1 MKKLLLLL
9 TTVLLTAMSSLA
21 TTATLVTSDADLKDG
36 ASYIIA
42 CPSAN
47 YAMTGTIKTSKKA
60 SYFTHTTAT
69 ISGNTLTVTDAMAV
83 VVLEKSG
90 ANWKLK
96 IGDQYMQCTAEKKIQ
111 LATTGTDA
119 TAATI
124 DLKNTNGII
133 YFGASYGY
141 LKCNSD
147 KDQERFSPYK
157 SGMKPVALYKIDD
170 DGGDT
175 EPQVVETPVFSVADG
190 AVEKGTEV
198 SISCATQSAT
208 IRYTT
213 NGDDVTEKSDAY
225 STAIVINKAMT
236 IKAKAF
242 KDGMTAS
249 EQAVADY
256 TLSQIDPEQ
265 PATSGT
271 ATFNFADPTTLNPPY
286 TEDDATIKDQDNK
299 YANVG
304 GVTFSANG
312 VTIVNNKESET
323 EARMYLSTATA
334 APGWAYRVYKTS
346 TTTIAVPA
354 NCKLTSIEFETQS
367 SSHGTAL
374 GNATFSAGSYDKTSK
389 TLTFDASANVNEVTI
404 TPLATIGFTKITVKY
419 AAVASA
425 PAAPVLTMPEGY
437 NADTSVDLTNYSGA
451 EKKYFEVKV
460 SWPEGLTLHYKTK
473 CRGTQLDG
481 KTLEYST
488 EQLALDKEAAQKH
501 QSALPELT
509 YALTG
514 DLTGTAAVS
523 RSAGTNIVTFGFAS
537 QGTFECY
544 VVDAAGNQSGTKKL
558 QFTGKSTGVEDI
570 VVDGENGE
578 AVFYNLQGV
587 RVANPA
593 AGNLYI
599 KVQGDKA
606 TKVLVK

>member
-36 ASYIIA
+36 ARYIIA

-47 YAMTGTIKTSKKA
+47 YAMTGTIKTSSKA

-124 DLKNTNGII
+124 DLKNTKGII
-133 YFGASYGY
+133 YFGAAYGY

-175 EPQVVETPVFSVADG
+175 EPQVVETPMFSVATG

-198 SISCATQSAT
+198 SISCATQGAT

-213 NGDDVTEKSDAY
+213 NGDDVTETSDDY

-256 TLSQIDPEQ
+256 TLSQVDPEQ
-265 PATSGT
+265 PGTSGT

-286 TEDDATIKDQDNK
+286 TEDDATIVDQDNK

-312 VTIVNNKESET
+312 VTIVNNTESGT
-323 EARMYLSTATA
+323 EARMYLSTAA
-334 APGWAYRVYKTS
+334 ATSGWAYRVYKTS

-374 GNATFSAGSYDKTSK
+374 GKATFSAGSYDKTSK

-419 AAVASA
+419 AAVA
-425 PAAPVLTMPEGY
+425 PTPDAPVLELPAGATEPMPLDNY
-437 NADTSVDLTNYSGA
+437 TNAETNN
-451 EKKYFEVKV
+451 YFVVKV
-460 SWPEGLTLHYKTK
+460 SWPEGLTLHYETN

-481 KTLEYST
+481 VTLPYSEKQKALDFAAGNNADKTLT
-488 EQLALDKEAAQKH
+488 D
-501 QSALPELT
+501 P
-509 YALTG
+509 LTG
-514 DLTGTAAVS
+514 DLTGTATVS
-523 RSAGTNIVTFGFAS
+523 RSAGTNTVTFGFAS

-544 VVDAAGNQSGTKKL
+544 VVDAAGNQSDTKKL

-570 VVDGENGE
+570 VADSEKGE
-578 AVFYNLQGV
+578 AVFYNMQGV

-593 AGNLYI
+593 AGNVYI
-599 KVQGDKA
+599 KVQAGKA
-606 TKVLVK
+606 SKVLVK

>member
-96 IGDQYMQCTAEKKIQ
+96 IDDQYMQCTAEKKIK
-111 LATTGTDA
+111 LAATG

-124 DLKNTNGII
+124 DLNNTNGII

-175 EPQVVETPVFSVADG
+175 EPQVVETPVFSVAAG

-198 SISCATQSAT
+198 SISCATEGAS
-208 IRYTT
+208 IHYTT
-213 NGDDVTEKSDAY
+213 DGSDVSAASPEFSAP
-225 STAIVINKAMT
+225 IVINEAKT
-236 IKAKAF
+236 IKAIAV
-242 KDGMTAS
+242 KDGMTDSPVATAAYTIKADTPDVPGSNGKSPAS
-249 EQAVADY
+249 FIFGGTGAMTTFDGASSSTDQSA
-256 TLSQIDPEQ
+256 
-265 PATSGT
+265 SGT
-271 ATFNFADPTTLNPPY
+271 NNLSGKSET
-286 TEDDATIKDQDNK
+286 
-299 YANVG
+299 V
-304 GVTFSANG
+304 NG
-312 VTIVNNKESET
+312 VTLSF
-323 EARMYLSTATA
+323 STATDTNTRWWTRKE
-334 APGWAYRVYKTS
+334 GNEVRMYKNNSFTVSMNNDAYV
-346 TTTIAVPA
+346 I
-354 NCKLTSIEFETQS
+354 TSIDFTHGNTTSFKATDVPGTLGDSSNGKRTWTAPTDGVTSVTFTADPNNS
-367 SSHGTAL
+367 SSL
-374 GNATFSAGSYDKTSK
+374 C
-389 TLTFDASANVNEVTI
+389 
-404 TPLATIGFTKITVKY
+404 IGFTSMTVNFVPK
-419 AAVASA
+419 
-425 PAAPVLTMPEGY
+425 APVLELPAGATEPMPLDNY
-437 NADTSVDLTNYSGA
+437 TNAETNN
-451 EKKYFEVKV
+451 YFEVKV
-460 SWPEGLTLHYKTK
+460 RWPEGMTLHYKTN

-481 KTLEYST
+481 VTLPYSEKQKALDFAAGNNADKTLT
-488 EQLALDKEAAQKH
+488 D
-501 QSALPELT
+501 P
-509 YALTG
+509 LTG
-514 DLTGTAAVS
+514 DLTGAAAVS
-523 RSAGTNIVTFGFAS
+523 RSAGTNTATFGFAS

-544 VVDAAGNQSGTKKL
+544 VVDAAGNQSDKKPL
-558 QFTGKSTGVEDI
+558 TFQGQSTGVEDI
-570 VVDGENGE
+570 VADGKKGE
-578 AVFYNLQGV
+578 AVYYNLQGV